1 MESCKTANII
11 FRQSLGSIEA
21 HSVDQNRP
29 HNSKSKGKGMKEMS
43 AHTIICIYGGE
54 KMWKGNNK
62 ECIIYVVYWSNQYTT
77 IAVK

>member
-1 MESCKTANII
+1 
-11 FRQSLGSIEA
+11 
-21 HSVDQNRP
+21 
-29 HNSKSKGKGMKEMS
+29 MKEMS

-54 KMWKGNNK
+54 KMWKGNYK